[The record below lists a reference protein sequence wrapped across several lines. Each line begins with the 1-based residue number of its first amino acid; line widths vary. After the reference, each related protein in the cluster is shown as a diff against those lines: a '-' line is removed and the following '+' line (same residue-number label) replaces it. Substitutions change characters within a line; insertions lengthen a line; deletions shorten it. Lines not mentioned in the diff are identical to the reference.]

1 LDSYNWLV
9 NDITQIGINIDSV
22 DIDVGTVK
30 FSPEDFKGLENE
42 IMKKL
47 IKNIK
52 NSPAPPGAC
61 TASVKKGIL
70 KTSELKTKMDAAIEK
85 SNIGE
90 NIDVEFV
97 NNLLLDCRKYFR
109 ENNNN
114 YFL

>member
-1 LDSYNWLV
+1 M
-9 NDITQIGINIDSV
+9 
-22 DIDVGTVK
+22 DVRNRKYTYD
-30 FSPEDFKGLENE
+30 ELME
-42 IMKKL
+42 KL
-47 IKNIK
+47 
-52 NSPAPPGAC
+52 
-61 TASVKKGIL
+61 L
-70 KTSELKTKMDAAIEK
+70 ELKTKMDAAIEK